1 MDHHSPESFVP
12 LMYMKSKR
20 QVCPKPF
27 PRGRQKGRV
36 HPHGHALFF
45 YRRPNPPPRPPP
57 KPPPRPPENPPPRE
71 PPKPPPRKEP
81 EEKPPPREPPEKPP
95 PLGPLENRSLWSRR
109 PDPKSAEA
117 STAGPSRS
125 PWRRRRGRLTPPP
138 AVPAVRGAV
147 PEQNRPEHIGRI
159 DHSVISLTISGIARA
174 VNQGGRHQRRWP
186 EE

>member
-81 EEKPPPREPPEKPP
+81 EEKPPPLGPLEKPLPLEPPPGPEKPLKP
-95 PLGPLENRSLWSRR
+95 PPPGPLGPL
-109 PDPKSAEA
+109 
-117 STAGPSRS
+117 G
-125 PWRRRRGRLTPPP
+125 GGGGGGLTPPP